1 MSLIWRLVAMTLV
14 GKVLMERRRA
24 GTRPAGAGATAG
36 QTPAAS
42 SETRRAGAVAQD
54 EPVPAQGT
62 DRPGPDTPLELEPGD
77 WKSTTKRALKEVKD
91 DRVPL
96 AAAGM
101 AYYFF
106 LAIVPAFIA
115 VVGVMGIVGVDP
127 QPMIDS
133 IRSTFP
139 GDAGAVIAQ
148 PLERADETSQGASV
162 TTALVGIAVAL
173 WSASS
178 GMVGLQSG
186 LNIAYDVPED
196 RKFVGKRA
204 VAILLIIATGL
215 LGGVPSPIF
224 TFGESTFFV
233 VLGWMLTIVA
243 VVIMFSL
250 FYYIAPNRE
259 SPQWQ
264 WVTGGGLVGA
274 LLWILSAVAFG
285 IYVEGFGGEGKYAET
300 YGALAG
306 VVVLI
311 LLLYISSLAVL
322 IGGELNAELER
333 QAAIADSRS

>member
-1 MSLIWRLVAMTLV
+1 MALV
-14 GKVLMERRRA
+14 GKVLVERRRRA
-24 GTRPAGAGATAG
+24 GKGPDRTGPGGGATTAPSPGAGAA
-36 QTPAAS
+36 
-42 SETRRAGAVAQD
+42 RAVARD
-54 EPVPAQGT
+54 EPVPTQGR
-62 DRPGPDTPLELEPGD
+62 DRPGPETPLELAPGE
-77 WKSTTKRALKEVKD
+77 WKSTIKRALKEVKD

-106 LAIVPAFIA
+106 LAVVPAFIA
-115 VVGVMGIVGVDP
+115 VVGVMGIIGVDP

-139 GDAGAVIAQ
+139 GDAGGMLAQ
-148 PLERADETSQGASV
+148 PLENAGETTRGASI
-162 TTALVGIAVAL
+162 TTALVGVAVAL

-186 LNIAYDVPED
+186 LNIAYDVPAD
-196 RKFVGKRA
+196 RKFLTKRA
-204 VAILLIIATGL
+204 VGILLIIVTGV

-224 TFGESTFFV
+224 TFGEATFFQ
-233 VLGWMLTIVA
+233 VLGWILT
-243 VVIMFSL
+243 VVSVIILFSL
-250 FYYIAPNRE
+250 FYYLGPNRE

-274 LLWILSAVAFG
+274 VLWIMSAVVFG
-285 IYVEGFGGEGKYAET
+285 IYVEGLGGEGRYAET

-333 QAAIADSRS
+333 QAAQQASSER